1 MQISEH
7 HVRECAYFIWENEGR
22 IHGQAAAHWLRAETE
37 LHANATLAA
46 TVIPAV
52 TAEKAAIPASA
63 KAAAPKVA
71 APKVAAPKAAAPKA
85 AAPKAATKA
94 AAPKTAK
101 AVAPQ
106 AAAKPAAPKPAP
118 VKDAAKPTAPKP
130 VRASKVAVTAGL
142 AAKAK
147 PARTPAAMH

>member
-22 IHGQAAAHWLRAETE
+22 IHGQAVAHWMRAETE

-46 TVIPAV
+46 GTVIQAV

-63 KAAAPKVA
+63 KV
-71 APKVAAPKAAAPKA
+71 AAPKA

-101 AVAPQ
+101 ADAPQ

-118 VKDAAKPTAPKP
+118 VKAAAKPTAPKP

>member
-22 IHGQAAAHWLRAETE
+22 IHGQAVAHWMRAETE

-46 TVIPAV
+46 GTVIQAV

-63 KAAAPKVA
+63 K
-71 APKVAAPKAAAPKA
+71 VAAPKAAAPKSAALKA

-118 VKDAAKPTAPKP
+118 VKAAAKPTAPKP

>member
-22 IHGQAAAHWLRAETE
+22 IHGQAVAHWMRAETE

-46 TVIPAV
+46 GTVIQAV

-63 KAAAPKVA
+63 K
-71 APKVAAPKAAAPKA
+71 VAAPKAAAPKS

-118 VKDAAKPTAPKP
+118 VKAAAKPTAPKP

>member
-85 AAPKAATKA
+85 ATKA